1 VIEPQ
6 VIDAVEGTLLDQ
18 HQHQHHPYY
27 YRSHTIGQA
36 VHPHRQ

>member
-18 HQHQHHPYY
+18 HQHHPYF